1 MYMDFKETG
10 GYIMAKY
17 FTLEELTASETAKKK
32 GIDNTPNDAV
42 VNNLNILME
51 QLDKI
56 RERYGK
62 PIYINSGYRCP
73 KLNAAVG
80 GVKASQ
86 HQLGVAA
93 DLTTKSAA
101 EDKKLYDL
109 IVKNFDYD
117 QCIFEKNKNSIWI
130 HYSYVRPNRKL
141 KFNIIK

>member
-1 MYMDFKETG
+1 MDFKKAG
-10 GYIMAKY
+10 GFVMARY
-17 FTLEELTASETAKKK
+17 FTLKELVYSDTAKKK

-56 RERYGK
+56 REKYGK
-62 PIYINSGYRCP
+62 PIYVNSGYRCP

-80 GVKASQ
+80 GVKTSQ
-86 HQLGVAA
+86 HQLGVAV

-117 QCIFEKNKNSIWI
+117 QCIWERSGSVVWI
-130 HYSYVRPNRKL
+130 HYSYLRPNRKL
-141 KFNIIK
+141 KFNIVK